1 MQKVENGLSRKLLT
15 RVLSVYFILTL
26 IITTGQIFTEYLN
39 AKSHIESEL
48 QTLKNTFRTSL
59 TRAIWELNSPQA
71 ISIGTGLLELP
82 IVDGVQI
89 RDENGNYIADLG
101 RTAKQQISSITKGAI
116 QNHPGGTFGYSFPL
130 IFEFSGRTSLV
141 GDVTL
146 YSSFEII
153 FARIEVGIFFLIGN
167 AIIKTA
173 FLVFL
178 FMSAFRSMLTQPLN
192 ELSQQIQEF
201 DINELES
208 SKLNLNIEDNN
219 ELKLLQTSYN
229 KLVDRMIDFQNRL
242 LLSQQELKDANHRL
256 DEQNMSLEQEVAKKT
271 ASLSKIMLDLEQ
283 QKNELVINQRE
294 LRQENENRQFI
305 EDELRKRNTELAS
318 SMDTLQ
324 LAKDQLVESQRMASL
339 GGVIAGIA
347 HNVNTPL
354 GVSVSAT
361 SFLQEQIQTLHQVY
375 EDKQLSDNTMNA
387 FLSETQQTMSLLSHN
402 INRASDLISS
412 FKQFSVDQTS
422 ETQQEINLLDFLNE
436 VIKSLAPNVKNT
448 QHTIDINCADDIII
462 QCAPD
467 ILAQIFTHMVMNS
480 LIHGF
485 ENIPKGTIK
494 ISIIRDQDR
503 LVIDYQDNGKGVPE
517 ATLEQHFDVFFST
530 DKGKVDHS
538 LGTHILYNLVA
549 QTLGGDIEIFSQSN
563 KGLRYKITIP
573 V

>member
-1 MQKVENGLSRKLLT
+1 
-15 RVLSVYFILTL
+15 
-26 IITTGQIFTEYLN
+26 
-39 AKSHIESEL
+39 
-48 QTLKNTFRTSL
+48 
-59 TRAIWELNSPQA
+59 
-71 ISIGTGLLELP
+71 
-82 IVDGVQI
+82 
-89 RDENGNYIADLG
+89 
-101 RTAKQQISSITKGAI
+101 
-116 QNHPGGTFGYSFPL
+116 
-130 IFEFSGRTSLV
+130 
-141 GDVTL
+141 
-146 YSSFEII
+146 
-153 FARIEVGIFFLIGN
+153 
-167 AIIKTA
+167 
-173 FLVFL
+173 
-178 FMSAFRSMLTQPLN
+178 
-192 ELSQQIQEF
+192 
-201 DINELES
+201 
-208 SKLNLNIEDNN
+208 
-219 ELKLLQTSYN
+219 
-229 KLVDRMIDFQNRL
+229 
-242 LLSQQELKDANHRL
+242 
-256 DEQNMSLEQEVAKKT
+256 
-271 ASLSKIMLDLEQ
+271 
-283 QKNELVINQRE
+283 
-294 LRQENENRQFI
+294 
-305 EDELRKRNTELAS
+305 
-318 SMDTLQ
+318 
-324 LAKDQLVESQRMASL
+324 
-339 GGVIAGIA
+339 VIAGIA

-375 EDKQLSDNTMNA
+375 EDKQLSDKTMNA

-549 QTLGGDIEIFSQSN
+549 QTLGGDIEIFSKSN
-563 KGLRYKITIP
+563 NGLRYKITIP